1 MTDDHN
7 ASGAPPPGGKA
18 RRRPAP
24 MIGLA
29 ATEIESKPMAESTAT
44 SASEQAAPAPTDQA
58 APGPPPPQSAAA
70 SPADEQAPQAHATS
84 AQSEAAAAKSDDS
97 PPRRGAG
104 PWLPLGAGVAGGAVV
119 LAALL
124 IANLVP
130 GRDAAAPAPDARLA
144 RLEQQLRE
152 LAARPLP
159 APADRAV
166 IDDLTAR
173 LARIET
179 ALANPRAAATDP
191 ALANRISTLEGEV
204 KAMAETVS
212 ILGRRSDETAA
223 VAREARQR
231 ADTTAAAL
239 AELTQRVARLST
251 APAPRGEL
259 DALGKRVDSI
269 ERAGKAVEAELAKQ
283 AAAAAVASDK
293 PLRLA
298 VVASALKSAVERGEP
313 YAGEFAA
320 AQALAP
326 DAKAL
331 APLDAFAA
339 TGVPSAA
346 ALARELTALAGTLR
360 QAAQQAAGTP
370 PRDGFLEKLQASAE
384 KLVRVRPLEE
394 VAGDDPPAIVS
405 RIEVKAAQ
413 ADLAGALA
421 ELAKLPPALRAP
433 ADAWIAKAQARAA
446 AVEAS
451 RAFAAAALAGL
462 GK

>member
-1 MTDDHN
+1 MTDEQN
-7 ASGAPPPGGKA
+7 ASGTPPGGKG

-24 MIGLA
+24 MIELA

-44 SASEQAAPAPTDQA
+44 STSEQAASPEPAPP
-58 APGPPPPQSAAA
+58 APPASEAPPQAAAA
-70 SPADEQAPQAHATS
+70 SPAGEEPPV
-84 AQSEAAAAKSDDS
+84 AAKSDHV

-104 PWLPLGAGVAGGAVV
+104 PWLPLGAGVAGGAAV

-130 GRDAAAPAPDARLA
+130 GRDAGAPAPDARVV

-159 APADRAV
+159 APADRAA
-166 IDDLTAR
+166 IDDLTTR

-191 ALANRISTLEGEV
+191 ALANRISTFEGEV

-239 AELTQRVARLST
+239 AELTQRVTRLST

-259 DALGKRVDSI
+259 DALAKRVDAT
-269 ERAGKAVEAELAKQ
+269 ERAGKAIEAELAKQ
-283 AAAAAVASDK
+283 AAAAATASDK

-298 VVASALKSAVERGEP
+298 VVASALKSAVERGDAYP
-313 YAGEFAA
+313 GELAA
-320 AQALAP
+320 AKALAG

-331 APLDAFAA
+331 APLEPFAA
-339 TGVPSAA
+339 TGVPSAP
-346 ALARELTALAGTLR
+346 ALARELAVIAPALK

-405 RIEVKAAQ
+405 RIEVKATQ

-446 AVEAS
+446 ALEAS
-451 RAFAAAALAGL
+451 RGFAAAALAGL

>member
-1 MTDDHN
+1 
-7 ASGAPPPGGKA
+7 
-18 RRRPAP
+18 
-24 MIGLA
+24 MIELE

-44 SASEQAAPAPTDQA
+44 SSEQPPPTDQA
-58 APGPPPPQSAAA
+58 APEPAPQAAAA
-70 SPADEQAPQAHATS
+70 SPTTEEP
-84 AQSEAAAAKSDDS
+84 AAAAKSDDS
-97 PPRRGAG
+97 SPRRRVGL
-104 PWLPLGAGVAGGAVV
+104 WLPLGAGVAGGAVV

-130 GRDAAAPAPDARLA
+130 GRDTGAPGPDARVA

-159 APADRAV
+159 APADRAAL
-166 IDDLTAR
+166 DDLAAR

-239 AELTQRVARLST
+239 AELTQRVTRLSS
-251 APAPRGEL
+251 APGPRADL
-259 DALGKRVDSI
+259 DALGKRVDAI

-320 AQALAP
+320 AKALAP

-331 APLDAFAA
+331 APLEAFAA

-413 ADLAGALA
+413 ADLAGALV

-433 ADAWIAKAQARAA
+433 ADAWIVKAQARAA
-446 AVEAS
+446 ALDAS
-451 RAFAAAALAGL
+451 RSFAAAALAGL

>member
-1 MTDDHN
+1 
-7 ASGAPPPGGKA
+7 
-18 RRRPAP
+18 
-24 MIGLA
+24 
-29 ATEIESKPMAESTAT
+29 
-44 SASEQAAPAPTDQA
+44 
-58 APGPPPPQSAAA
+58 
-70 SPADEQAPQAHATS
+70 
-84 AQSEAAAAKSDDS
+84 
-97 PPRRGAG
+97 
-104 PWLPLGAGVAGGAVV
+104 V
-119 LAALL
+119 LVALL

-130 GRDAAAPAPDARLA
+130 GRDAGVPAPDARLA

-159 APADRAV
+159 APADRAA
-166 IDDLTAR
+166 IDELAAR
-173 LARIET
+173 LARIDA
-179 ALANPRAAATDP
+179 ALANPRAAAPDP

-239 AELTQRVARLST
+239 AELTQRVTRLSA

-259 DALGKRVDSI
+259 DALGKRVDVI

-283 AAAAAVASDK
+283 AAAGASDR

-298 VVASALKSAVERGEP
+298 VVASALKSAVERGDAYP
-313 YAGEFAA
+313 GELAA
-320 AQALAP
+320 AKALAP
-326 DAKAL
+326 DAKVL
-331 APLDAFAA
+331 APLEAFAA
-339 TGVPSAA
+339 TGVPSAPV
-346 ALARELTALAGTLR
+346 LARELAALTPALR
-360 QAAQQAAGTP
+360 QAAQQAAGTS

-394 VAGDDPPAIVS
+394 AAGSDPPAIVS
-405 RIEVKAAQ
+405 RIDAKAAQ

-451 RAFAAAALAGL
+451 RDFAAAALAGL